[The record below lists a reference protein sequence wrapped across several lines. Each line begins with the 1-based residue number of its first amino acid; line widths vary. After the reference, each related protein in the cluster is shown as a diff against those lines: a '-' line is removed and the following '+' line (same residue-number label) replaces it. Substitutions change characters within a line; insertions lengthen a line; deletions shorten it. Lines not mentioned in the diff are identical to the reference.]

1 MKTNLIR
8 FSSLLL
14 VLLLVGSTVGF
25 LTFAEETDTAPGGTE
40 STGEALQ
47 PEEIPNELLLDVDF
61 RGGEDYALTMLKSTG
76 GEAEPSED
84 GNSVVLR
91 TVKTESRTAIH
102 TLYWGGLLGL
112 PLDGESYTVTFAV
125 TNTGDYRF
133 GVMLDYNGSDPAA
146 STNIQGTPETILG
159 DTAVTPDDLNGMR
172 YYCVELD
179 GEANTL
185 NFYVLAGGEYQMIS
199 TTPFVSGAPVSEE
212 LALVFYLYGGRNT
225 TAPQGTVLAEITVS
239 DCNVYRG
246 IYRGA
251 MLQEQ
256 SPEADGSLLLEIP
269 DLSKDAFNPET
280 GIGYRQSVSN
290 NDHFYEFDSV
300 NGLMKTYAT
309 GTSTTYVYGGATNLK
324 LGEGAKYT
332 ISYMTQLSIS
342 SGSGLRISYA
352 ANNNSIGTYIQRG
365 QACLAWGTNTT
376 NGYSGYKSYTAGML
390 QSGSIF
396 WQEGDYAK
404 VDIEIND
411 TVVSVYI
418 NDVLLLSEDIT
429 APSNETAN
437 ANISKNFMSD
447 TLNIVWHEYE
457 LADTAAGTTSTVFK
471 DIKIYSGLLHQ
482 EVYDIEAL
490 TLQVG
495 AAAGGTQAIR
505 FVGGGLTGAYNRVG
519 FEITA
524 AYGDKTDRYEYST
537 PQTYLRLTPPRADEA
552 IPELTAESASMAY
565 LYGYTLSGVPTDISI
580 TFTVRP
586 FAVKNG
592 NRLYGET
599 VTYVLENGILK

>member
-14 VLLLVGSTVGF
+14 ALVLAVSAIGLLS
-25 LTFAEETDTAPGGTE
+25 FAEEADAGQGDTEPAAD
-40 STGEALQ
+40 ALQ

-61 RGGEDYALTMLKSTG
+61 RGGE
-76 GEAEPSED
+76 AEPSAD
-84 GNSVVLR
+84 GDSVVLR
-91 TVKTESRTAIH
+91 TVRMEDRTAIH

-125 TNTGDYRF
+125 TNNDDYRF

-146 STNIQGTPETILG
+146 STIVQGTTETILG
-159 DTAVTPDDLNGMR
+159 DRAVTPDELDGKR

-179 GEANTL
+179 SETNAL

-199 TTPFVSGAPVSEE
+199 TTPFASGAPVSEE
-212 LALVFYLYGGRNT
+212 LALVFYLYGGRKP
-225 TAPQGTVLAEITVS
+225 TASQGAVLAEITIS
-239 DCNVYRG
+239 DCNIYQG
-246 IYRGA
+246 IYRGE
-251 MLQEQ
+251 MLHERA
-256 SPEADGSLLLEIP
+256 PEADGSLLLEIS

-280 GIGYRQSVSN
+280 GVGYRQSVSN
-290 NDHFYEFDSV
+290 NDNFYEFDSA

-309 GTSTTYVYGGATNLK
+309 GTSTTYVYGGTTNLS

-352 ANNNSIGTYIQRG
+352 ANNNSIGTYIQRD
-365 QACLAWGTNTT
+365 QACLAWGANTT
-376 NGYSGYKSYTAGML
+376 NGYSGYKTYTAGML

-396 WQEGDYAK
+396 WQEGGYAK

-418 NDVLLLSEDIT
+418 NDVLLLREDIT

-437 ANISKNFMSD
+437 ANITKNFMSD

-457 LADTAAGTTSTVFK
+457 LANTAAGSTSTVFK
-471 DIKIYSGLLHQ
+471 DIRIYSGLLHQ
-482 EVYDIEAL
+482 EAYDLEAL
-490 TLQVG
+490 ALQVG
-495 AAAGGTQAIR
+495 AAEGGTQVIR
-505 FVGGGLTGAYNRVG
+505 FVGGGLNESYNRVG

-524 AYGDKTDRYEYST
+524 AYGDQTDRYDYFTKEI
-537 PQTYLRLTPPRADEA
+537 YLKLTPPEEDESL
-552 IPELTAESASMAY
+552 PEMTAEDEGLSY
-565 LYGYTLSGVPTDISI
+565 LYGYTLSGVPTNISI
-580 TFTVRP
+580 TFTVRL
-586 FAVKNG
+586 FALSNG
-592 NRLYGET
+592 ERLYGET
-599 VTYVLENGILK
+599 VTYVLENGVLQSI